1 MFPTLALLQ
10 MVMQQ
15 AEVPER
21 LAGDREFGSAF
32 VYESQ
37 LLSRRLG
44 TVLVQQLDQLQA
56 LPGAAAAERG
66 WGSLMGPL
74 FSIWHILGGPVAAR
88 WALIG

>member
-1 MFPTLALLQ
+1 

-21 LAGDREFGSAF
+21 LAGDRDFGSAF

-44 TVLVQQLDQLQA
+44 AVLVQQLDQLQA

-66 WGSLMGPL
+66 VGKLGEASVFYLACCRGGQWQTDARRLQSAGWLML
-74 FSIWHILGGPVAAR
+74 
-88 WALIG
+88 